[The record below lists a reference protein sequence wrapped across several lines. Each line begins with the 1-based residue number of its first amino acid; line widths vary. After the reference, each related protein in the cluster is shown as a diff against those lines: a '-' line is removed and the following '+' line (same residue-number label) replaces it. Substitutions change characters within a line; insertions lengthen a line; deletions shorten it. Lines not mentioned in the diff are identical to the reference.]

1 MPRRGR
7 AASPPPA
14 AAPAPRAAAPPPP
27 AAAPAPP
34 PPAATA
40 PVPVAAAP
48 TAVAAPA
55 AAAPQGPGL
64 MAQMAA
70 TAGGVAIGSTVGHVA
85 GAGITSLF
93 SGGSSTAAAPAPAAA
108 APPAPVAQ
116 PAAAAA
122 PAGPSNA
129 TGPCAFEIKQF
140 VECAQGQPD
149 ITLCQG
155 FNEAVK
161 ECKARGAMVA

>member
-34 PPAATA
+34 APAATA

-48 TAVAAPA
+48 TAVAAPV

-64 MAQMAA
+64 MAQ
-70 TAGGVAIGSTVGHVA
+70 VKLNIIILLIDVDKC
-85 GAGITSLF
+85 F
-93 SGGSSTAAAPAPAAA
+93 
-108 APPAPVAQ
+108 
-116 PAAAAA
+116 
-122 PAGPSNA
+122 
-129 TGPCAFEIKQF
+129 F
-140 VECAQGQPD
+140 
-149 ITLCQG
+149 
-155 FNEAVK
+155 FNVK
-161 ECKARGAMVA
+161 FKF